1 VLKKIILIGVGIV
14 LLIGLGARARQSKG
28 AEPAQPYTETKGSV
42 AHSAREPFIGVWR
55 AVSISDTRS
64 DGTEVPDLYLGAHPV
79 GLVIYDGSG
88 YMCTGSMNPDRA
100 KWANPSKATREDLAL
115 AAEGY
120 DTYCGT
126 FDVDEQNQSIV
137 HHVQVGLNPNDVGV
151 DLLRTYVFD
160 GKRVKLSGTDGLG
173 PGFKFWTLTFER
185 AKPPLNVPRH

>member
-1 VLKKIILIGVGIV
+1 MLKKIILIGVGIV
-14 LLIGLGARARQSKG
+14 LLIGLGVRARQSKG
-28 AEPAQPYTETKGSV
+28 AEPAQPYAETKGSV

-79 GLVIYDGSG
+79 GLVIYDVSG
-88 YMCTGSMNPDRA
+88 YMCAGSMNPDRA

-126 FDVDEQNQSIV
+126 FDVDEKNQSIV
-137 HHVQVGLNPNDVGV
+137 HHVQVGVYPKNLVA
-151 DLLRTYVFD
+151 FD
-160 GKRVKLSGTDGLG
+160 
-173 PGFKFWTLTFER
+173 F
-185 AKPPLNVPRH
+185 